1 MSDAAAVARPASNWE
16 DLLEIFYAPSR
27 VFTRRQGGGFVVPL
41 AVLTVVMVALFY
53 ATMSAIQP
61 VFDAEFTRGMAAAMR
76 ANPKLTPEMIESM
89 KGTNMKFG
97 GAMLL
102 FFVPITVMLVG
113 LSLWLI
119 GKAVDAK
126 EALSAAVM
134 VATFAYYPRI
144 VEMLANAVQAL
155 MLPEESIRGRAS
167 VSRGLARFMDPDAA
181 SPLAM
186 AMALRV
192 DLFTIWIT
200 VLLAIGLRVTGR
212 VSGAQAAGVAALVW
226 LVGALPGV
234 LGALR

>member
-27 VFTRRQGGGFVVPL
+27 VFARRQGGGFVVPL

-76 ANPKLTPEMIESM
+76 ANPKLTPEMVESM

-144 VEMLANAVQAL
+144 VELLANAVQAL

-167 VSRGLARFMDPDAA
+167 VSLGLARFMDPDAA
-181 SPLAM
+181 SPLAV
-186 AMALRV
+186 ALALRV